1 MGIISFLIEDI
12 NRFSLDIG
20 ERNAYV
26 EEAEEEGREGW
37 DVTCGSGRSIQR
49 ADRGKFENQEYFFLE
64 GGYFFVYF
72 ISCAYIVL
80 GVWKNIILLR
90 RFSKGQNNTFVY
102 VKCGRDR

>member
-26 EEAEEEGREGW
+26 EGAEEEGREGW

-49 ADRGKFENQEYFFLE
+49 AG
-64 GGYFFVYF
+64 
-72 ISCAYIVL
+72 
-80 GVWKNIILLR
+80 
-90 RFSKGQNNTFVY
+90 
-102 VKCGRDR
+102 